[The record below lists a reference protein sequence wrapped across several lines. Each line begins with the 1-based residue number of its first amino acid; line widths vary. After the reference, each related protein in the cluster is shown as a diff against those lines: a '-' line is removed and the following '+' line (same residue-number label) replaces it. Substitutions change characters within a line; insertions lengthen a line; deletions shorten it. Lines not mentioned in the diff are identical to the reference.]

1 MEAHILWDGQYNIS
15 SALKSLLLPQI
26 NYIKLIILLCR
37 LYIILCEGLKNE
49 MYQTWHGIDYINIS
63 SILLFFCL
71 IVCFA
76 HFVYFF

>member
-15 SALKSLLLPQI
+15 SALKSFLLPQI